1 MHRIKYRIEE
11 NRKSSFNETQQGKTS
26 VQWKKRDSHFISLL
40 NIKQHQKFQLR
51 NSLSVCLLSIHIHQ
65 GAVPK
70 LLTRLSKNQPANI
83 YPMSIAVI
91 TADVGGFCIML
102 SGCMNKITKCKCTA
116 GTTTLVRGTTRT
128 DGRWRKTG
136 RSSNSTS
143 LFKKEL
149 DVNEASRG
157 LCLFEMPQLQSEN
170 INQLQVSWFSQL
182 TCMKSSTDKG

>member
-1 MHRIKYRIEE
+1 MK
-11 NRKSSFNETQQGKTS
+11 
-26 VQWKKRDSHFISLL
+26 KKRQSFYFTPQHKATSKIPAAEHSLC
-40 NIKQHQKFQLR
+40 
-51 NSLSVCLLSIHIHQ
+51 VCLLNIHIHQ

-116 GTTTLVRGTTRT
+116 GTTTLVRGTTRN